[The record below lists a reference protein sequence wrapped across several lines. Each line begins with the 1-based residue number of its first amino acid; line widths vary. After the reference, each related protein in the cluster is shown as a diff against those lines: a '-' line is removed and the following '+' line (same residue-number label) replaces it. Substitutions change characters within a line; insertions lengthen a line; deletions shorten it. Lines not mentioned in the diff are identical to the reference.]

1 VLILVQP
8 ASVDSPR
15 CTFTALAK
23 EKLPLRRALLLP
35 LVFVTY
41 SLAYLDRANFGFGAA
56 AGLATT
62 LGIDQQRAAL
72 LGALFFLGY
81 FLCQIPGMLL
91 ARRVSCTRL
100 VFIALVAWG
109 CLASL
114 TGVIRNFYW
123 LCADRLLLGVA
134 ESIIFPALLLLLTH
148 WFTRSERSRANS
160 ILMLGNPTTV
170 LWMSVVT
177 GYLIQQFGWQHT
189 FIVEGLPAVL
199 WAFVWIA
206 FVRDKPAQARWMP
219 REEVRQLEVA
229 ITAQQPVVHE
239 DHKDTSLLRV
249 LLSRNCLLLSAQYF
263 WWSVGV
269 YGFVLWLPTI
279 VRQGASLSMGK
290 TGLLSALPYVF
301 AILFLIIVGQLSDRT
316 MRRKEFVW
324 PCMLIA
330 GIAMMG
336 SFLFGGK
343 SFTLAFACMVV
354 ACGAMY
360 APYGPFFAMVPERTP
375 RAMAGEV
382 FAMVNSSGALGAFAG
397 SYLVGLLQALTHSSQ
412 ASYLFMAI
420 SFLIAALITFALP
433 TQVASA
439 TMETS
444 HA

>member
-1 VLILVQP
+1 
-8 ASVDSPR
+8 
-15 CTFTALAK
+15 
-23 EKLPLRRALLLP
+23 LRRALLLP

-56 AGLATT
+56 AGLAST
-62 LGIDQQRAAL
+62 LGINEQRTAL

-100 VFIALVAWG
+100 VFIALVVWG
-109 CLASL
+109 ALATL
-114 TGVIRNFYW
+114 TGIIRDFFW

-134 ESIIFPALLLLLTH
+134 ESIIFPALLLLLTQ

-170 LWMSVVT
+170 LWMSLVT
-177 GYLIQQFGWQHT
+177 GYLIQQFGWQRT

-206 FVRDKPAQARWMP
+206 FVRDQPSQASWMP
-219 REEVRQLEVA
+219 REEVRQLQA
-229 ITAQQPVVHE
+229 KIAAQQRPFSKR
-239 DHKDTSLLRV
+239 DQDTSLLTV
-249 LLSRNCLLLSAQYF
+249 LLSKNCLLLSAQYF
-263 WWSVGV
+263 CWSVGT

-279 VRQGASLSMGK
+279 VRHGASLSMGK
-290 TGLLSALPYVF
+290 TGLLSALPYVL
-301 AILFLIIVGQLSDRT
+301 AILCLVLVGQLSDRT
-316 MRRKEFVW
+316 LRRKEFVW

-330 GIAMMG
+330 GFAMMG
-336 SFLFGGK
+336 SFLFGDR
-343 SFTLAFACMVV
+343 SFTIAFVCMVV

-375 RAMAGEV
+375 PAMAGEV
-382 FAMVNSSGALGAFAG
+382 FAMVNSSGALGAFVG
-397 SYLVGLLQALTHSSQ
+397 SYLVGLLQALTHNSQ
-412 ASYLFMAI
+412 ASYLFMSFA
-420 SFLIAALITFALP
+420 FLIAALITFALP
-433 TQVASA
+433 ASAASA

>member
-1 VLILVQP
+1 M
-8 ASVDSPR
+8 
-15 CTFTALAK
+15 
-23 EKLPLRRALLLP
+23 RRILLLP

-62 LGIDQQRAAL
+62 LGIDEQRTAL

-81 FLCQIPGMLL
+81 FLCQIPGMVL
-91 ARRVSCTRL
+91 ARRVSSTRL

-109 CLASL
+109 CLATL
-114 TGVIRNFYW
+114 TGIIHNFLW
-123 LCADRLLLGVA
+123 LCVDRLLLGVA

-160 ILMLGNPTTV
+160 ILMLGNPITV

-177 GYLIQQFGWQHT
+177 GYLIQQFGWQRT

-206 FVRDKPAQARWMP
+206 FVRDRPAQASWMP
-219 REEVRQLEVA
+219 REEVRQLEA
-229 ITAQQPVVHE
+229 SISAQRPPVPGGDQE
-239 DHKDTSLLRV
+239 TSLLRV
-249 LLSRNCLLLSAQYF
+249 LLSKNCLLLSAQYF
-263 WWSVGV
+263 WWSVGI

-279 VRQGASLSMGK
+279 VHRGASLSMGK
-290 TGLLSALPYVF
+290 TGLLSALPYVC
-301 AILFLIIVGQLSDRT
+301 AIFFLIIVAQQSDRT

-343 SFTLAFACMVV
+343 SFTLAFMCMVV

-375 RAMAGEV
+375 PAMAGEV
-382 FAMVNSSGALGAFAG
+382 FAMVNSSGALGAFVG
-397 SYLVGLLQALTHSSQ
+397 SYLVGLLQAVTHSSQ
-412 ASYLFMAI
+412 ASYLFMAV
-420 SFLIAALITFALP
+420 SFLIAALITLALP

-439 TMETS
+439 RMETS

>member
-1 VLILVQP
+1 
-8 ASVDSPR
+8 
-15 CTFTALAK
+15 
-23 EKLPLRRALLLP
+23 LRRALLLP

-41 SLAYLDRANFGFGAA
+41 SLAYLDRANYGFGAA

-62 LGIDQQRAAL
+62 LGIDEQRAAW

-81 FLCQIPGMLL
+81 FAFQIPGMLL
-91 ARRVSCTRL
+91 ARRISSTRL
-100 VFIALVAWG
+100 VFVALLAWG
-109 CLASL
+109 CLATL
-114 TGVIRNFYW
+114 TGVIHNFFW

-148 WFTRSERSRANS
+148 WFTRSEHSRANS
-160 ILMLGNPTTV
+160 ILILGNPITV

-177 GYLIQQFGWQHT
+177 GYLIQRFGWQRT
-189 FIVEGLPAVL
+189 FIVEGLPAIL

-206 FVRDKPAQARWMP
+206 FVRDEPAQASWMP
-219 REEVRQLEVA
+219 RADVRQLEAA
-229 ITAQQPVVHE
+229 IAAQHPPIPPGDE
-239 DHKDTSLLRV
+239 GTSLLQV

-263 WWSVGV
+263 WWSVGI

-279 VRQGASLSMGK
+279 VHRGSSLSMGK

-301 AILFLIIVGQLSDRT
+301 AILFLILVGQLSDRIL
-316 MRRKEFVW
+316 RRKEFVW

-330 GIAMMG
+330 GVAMMG

-343 SFTLAFACMVV
+343 SFPIAFACLVV

-382 FAMVNSSGALGAFAG
+382 FAMVNSSGALGAFVG
-397 SYLVGLLQALTHSSQ
+397 SYLVGLLQSLTHSSQ
-412 ASYLFMAI
+412 ASYLFMALA
-420 SFLIAALITFALP
+420 FLIAALITLALP
-433 TQVASA
+433 TQAASA